1 MMFFLYGGL
10 NIVDNDS
17 TVKDNKHFN
26 IDKHMYGIDNLL
38 TLTPSDFINNGFY
51 FEITEFLYRT
61 YTTFSDNTYSLVV
74 VNYSRN

>member
-1 MMFFLYGGL
+1 
-10 NIVDNDS
+10 
-17 TVKDNKHFN
+17 
-26 IDKHMYGIDNLL
+26 MYGIDNLL